1 MDGNQALKGMQSKY
15 HPSHIT
21 QQLIPI
27 TKEATKHTKEFV
39 TFQMRRRNP
48 DALQGAIRYQNHL
61 LSTQHVIVI
70 NNIGT
75 EAMYYL
81 SDRIRA
87 I

>member
-39 TFQMRRRNP
+39 TFQMRRRNQ
-48 DALQGAIRYQNHL
+48 DALQGAIRYQNHS